1 MLKHLALSRA
11 MCLRQL
17 QASLLKVVSKTL
29 PSVSI
34 RSRTICLARLML
46 NPEVNINPLLAG
58 RKIDQEFLSRLAIQ
72 RDYYQEAAD
81 KEPTKL
87 ITDSDLP
94 AMPFSKRDLPPD
106 PRLKGAQGG
115 PQPLHVML
123 ADIIHTSL
131 NGMKRRFIVYRDTAI
146 ALFAESQDMKK
157 FPEWLMKDPRKMNE

>member
-1 MLKHLALSRA
+1 
-11 MCLRQL
+11 
-17 QASLLKVVSKTL
+17 
-29 PSVSI
+29 
-34 RSRTICLARLML
+34 ML

-157 FPEWLMKDPRKMNE
+157 FPEWLMKDPRKMNERSIRINEVIAMPEPTGKWLGELDDKTYDTLVYFLFLNRSK